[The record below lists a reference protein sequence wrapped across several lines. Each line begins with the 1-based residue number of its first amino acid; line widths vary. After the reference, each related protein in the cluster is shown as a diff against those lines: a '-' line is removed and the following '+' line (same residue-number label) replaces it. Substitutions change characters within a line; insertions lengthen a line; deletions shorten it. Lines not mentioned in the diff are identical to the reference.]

1 MNGNICKK
9 LLQGKGQR
17 CCGMTVKPE
26 KRDKFSL
33 INISRLSRK
42 NAVNKSKTEDLAKA
56 FKQFG

>member
-1 MNGNICKK
+1 
-9 LLQGKGQR
+9 
-17 CCGMTVKPE
+17 MTVKPE

-42 NAVNKSKTEDLAKA
+42 NAVNKSKAEDLAKA